1 MHVYPENALTQ
12 LEFDKVAAILLN
24 YCQTPIGKELVQE
37 MRIHTHLKYIQ
48 TALSQT
54 QEYKFIKSANQYF
67 PSDFVLDIRRDLKL
81 LGIPGAQLTGEQW
94 LIVRR
99 LTDHM
104 HQVFRWFDAE
114 RQAAFSNL
122 HEVIS
127 TSYYEK
133 QIIDS
138 IDIVIDERGTVK
150 DNASEDLAKI
160 RHQLFKRRQDLRRI
174 FDKVISRL
182 AKSGYTA
189 DIDESFSNG
198 RRVVAV
204 FSEYKRQVK
213 GFFHGESDSRKT
225 AFIEPEETIE
235 LNNEIYELEQ
245 DELKEVQKIL
255 RQLTA
260 QLSPYSSLLL
270 TYAHIVGHFDFI
282 RAKALLAIDM
292 NGNMPQLQNTAC
304 TNLINAYHP
313 LLFMYNKV
321 SGKKTFPVNLQLDD
335 DTRILIISGPNAGG
349 KTVSMKTLG
358 LNQVMVQSG
367 LLVPVSE
374 LSQMGIYKQLFIQLG
389 DTQNLA
395 FELSTYS
402 SHLMHMKHFIENAN
416 GKTLFFIDELGSG
429 SDPHLGG
436 AFAEVILEELSHKHA
451 QGIVTTH
458 YLNLKVMANHNKGI
472 VNGAMQ
478 FDEVKLE
485 PLYQLVI
492 GKPGSSY
499 TFAIAERIGL
509 PKHLINRARKLVDT
523 HHFELDKLL
532 NRTEQDLQLVQQ
544 ERRDLHKKQK
554 ENDTL
559 QLELK
564 KVLEKEKHLQQV
576 NLLKEQN
583 RVAEEKFTY
592 LKEMER
598 NLKQIALDWKK
609 SEKKEDV
616 MKNLYNL
623 LFNKNDKIVINKLAK
638 KVDKQYKESS
648 DPILIGSMVKL
659 KKNYQVGEVI
669 GFKGK
674 RAIVKVGQL
683 PMNID
688 IEDLLVVQK
697 IDLEETKEVDKLRKV
712 NISEIGIKIKKIN
725 EKGKSSRKN

>member
-1 MHVYPENALTQ
+1 MKVYPENALSQ
-12 LEFDKVAAILLN
+12 LEFDKIITILLN
-24 YCQTPIGKELVQE
+24 YCQTSVGKEMVNDI
-37 MRIHTHLKYIQ
+37 RIHTHLKYIQ
-48 TALSQT
+48 TALRQT
-54 QEYKFIKSANQYF
+54 QEFKFIKSANQYF
-67 PSDFVLDIRRDLKL
+67 PTDFVIDIRKDLKL

-94 LIVRR
+94 LLVRK
-99 LTDHM
+99 LTDHTA
-104 HQVFRWFDAE
+104 QVFKWFDVE
-114 RQAAFSNL
+114 RQTAYSNL
-122 HEVIS
+122 YEIIS
-127 TSYYEK
+127 ASYYEK
-133 QIIDS
+133 CIIEM
-138 IDIVIDERGTVK
+138 IDAIIDERGLVK
-150 DNASEDLAKI
+150 DKASEELSKI
-160 RHQLFKRRQDLRRI
+160 RLQLFKKRQELRRV
-174 FDKVISRL
+174 FEKVVSKL

-213 GFFHGESDSRKT
+213 GFLHGESDSRKT

-235 LNNEIYELEQ
+235 LNNELYSLEQ
-245 DELKEVQKIL
+245 EELKEVQRIL

-260 QLSPYSSLLL
+260 QLAPYSALLL
-270 TYAHIVGHFDFI
+270 EYIKIVGRFDFVK
-282 RAKALLAIDM
+282 AKAMLAIDM
-292 NGNMPQLQNTAC
+292 NAQLPMVQNIATSH
-304 TNLINAYHP
+304 LIEAYHP
-313 LLFMYNKV
+313 LLYMYNKA
-321 SGKKTFPVNLQLDD
+321 SGKKTIPVNLQLDD
-335 DTRILIISGPNAGG
+335 NARILIISGPNAGG

-358 LNQVMVQSG
+358 LNQVMLQSG
-367 LLVPVSE
+367 LLIPVHPD
-374 LSQMGIYKQLFIQLG
+374 SQMGIYKQLFIQLG

-402 SHLMHMKHFIENAN
+402 SHLIHMKHFIENAN

-436 AFAEVILEELSHKHA
+436 AFAEVILEELSNRHA

-509 PKHLINRARKLVDT
+509 PKNLINRARKLVDS

-532 NRTEQDLQLVQQ
+532 NSTEQDLQLIQK
-544 ERRDLHKKQK
+544 ERRDLNKKLK
-554 ENDTL
+554 ENESLQAELTKTL
-559 QLELK
+559 N
-564 KVLEKEKHLQQV
+564 KEKHLQQI

-583 RVAEEKFTY
+583 KVAEDKFVY

-609 SEKKEDV
+609 SDKKEEV
-616 MKNLYNL
+616 MKNLYHL
-623 LFNKNDKIVINKLAK
+623 LFKKNDKIVINKLAK
-638 KVDKQYKESS
+638 KVDKNYKELAK
-648 DPILIGSMVKL
+648 PIQIGSMVKM
-659 KKNYQVGEVI
+659 KNNYQVGEVI
-669 GFKGK
+669 EIKGK
-674 RAIVKVGQL
+674 RAIVKIGQL

-688 IEDLLVVQK
+688 FVDLVVVEK
-697 IDLEETKEVDKLRKV
+697 I
-712 NISEIGIKIKKIN
+712 EIN
-725 EKGKSSRKN
+725 P

>member
-1 MHVYPENALTQ
+1 
-12 LEFDKVAAILLN
+12 
-24 YCQTPIGKELVQE
+24 
-37 MRIHTHLKYIQ
+37 Q

-67 PSDFVLDIRRDLKL
+67 PSDFVVDIRKDLKL

-94 LIVRR
+94 LLVRK
-99 LTDHM
+99 LTDHIL
-104 HQVFRWFDAE
+104 QVFRWFDAE
-114 RQAAFSNL
+114 RKDSFANL
-122 HEVIS
+122 YLLLDG
-127 TSYYEK
+127 TYYEK

-138 IDIVIDERGTVK
+138 IDGIIDERGNVK

-160 RHQLFKRRQDLRRI
+160 RAQLFKTRQTLRRV
-174 FDKVISRL
+174 FEKVVAKL

-235 LNNEIYELEQ
+235 LNNEIYSLEQ
-245 DELKEVQKIL
+245 DETREVQRIL
-255 RQLTA
+255 RALTA
-260 QLSPYSSLLL
+260 DLAPYSSLLL
-270 TYAHIVGHFDFI
+270 NYAQIVGQFDFI

-292 NGNMPQLQNTAC
+292 NGNMPQLQNKAGTH
-304 TNLINAYHP
+304 LINAYHP
-313 LLFMYNKV
+313 LLFLYNKV
-321 SGKKTFPVNLQLDD
+321 SGKKTIPVNIELDD
-335 DTRILIISGPNAGG
+335 DARILIISGPNAGG

-358 LNQVMVQSG
+358 LNQVMMQSG
-367 LLVPVSE
+367 LLVPMSE
-374 LSQMGIYKQLFIQLG
+374 LSEMGIYKQLFIQLG

-436 AFAEVILEELSHKHA
+436 AFAEVILEELSHRHA

-509 PKHLINRARKLVDT
+509 PK
-523 HHFELDKLL
+523 LL
-532 NRTEQDLQLVQQ
+532 NRTEQDLQLVQK
-544 ERRDLHKKQK
+544 ERKELLKKIK
-554 ENDTL
+554 ENEHL
-559 QLELK
+559 QQELN
-564 KVLEKEKHLQQV
+564 KVLDKEKHLQQV
-576 NLLKEQN
+576 QILREQN
-583 RVAEEKFTY
+583 KVAEDKFAY
-592 LKEMER
+592 NKDMER
-598 NLKQIALDWKK
+598 KLKQIALDWKK
-609 SEKKEDV
+609 SEKKEEA
-616 MKNLYNL
+616 MKNLFNL
-623 LFNKNDKIVINKLAK
+623 LFKKNDTIVINKLAK
-638 KVDKQYKESS
+638 KVDKNFKEIKA
-648 DPILIGSMVKL
+648 PIVVGSTVKL
-659 KKNYQVGEVI
+659 KKNYQVGEVMEL
-669 GFKGK
+669 KGK
-674 RAIVKVGQL
+674 RVIVKVGQI
-683 PMNID
+683 PMSIEL
-688 IEDLLVVQK
+688 EDLIVVEK
-697 IDLEETKEVDKLRKV
+697 LPEVE
-712 NISEIGIKIKKIN
+712 NIKKR
-725 EKGKSSRKN
+725 KS

>member
-1 MHVYPENALTQ
+1 MRVYPENALTQ
-12 LEFDKVAAILLN
+12 LEFDKIINILLN
-24 YCQTPIGKELVQE
+24 YCQTSAGKELVQDI
-37 MRIHTHLKYIQ
+37 RIHTHLKYIQ
-48 TALSQT
+48 TALAQT
-54 QEYKFIKSANQYF
+54 QEYKYIKTAGQYF
-67 PSDFVLDIRRDLKL
+67 PADFVLDIRKDVKL

-94 LIVRR
+94 LLVRR
-99 LTDHM
+99 LVEHM
-104 HQVFRWFDAE
+104 EQIFKWFDAE
-114 RQAAFSNL
+114 RQSAYSNL
-122 HEVIS
+122 YEIVS
-127 TSYYEK
+127 DSYYEK
-133 QIIDS
+133 YIIES
-138 IDIVIDERGTVK
+138 IDIIIDERGTVK
-150 DNASEDLAKI
+150 DNASEELAKI
-160 RHQLFKRRQDLRRI
+160 RMQLFKKRQELRRI
-174 FDKVISRL
+174 FEKVISRL

-213 GFFHGESDSRKT
+213 GFLHGESDSRKT

-235 LNNEIYELEQ
+235 LNNELYGLEQ
-245 DELKEVQKIL
+245 DEQREVQRVL

-260 QLSPYSSLLL
+260 QLAPYSNLLL
-270 TYAHIVGHFDFI
+270 EYCKIIGAFDFVK
-282 RAKALLAIDM
+282 AKALLAIDM
-292 NGNMPQLQNTAC
+292 NAHLPMVQNTA
-304 TNLINAYHP
+304 TSHLINAYHP
-313 LLFMYNKV
+313 LLYMYNKA
-321 SGKKTFPVNLQLDD
+321 SGKNTIPVNLQLDD
-335 DTRILIISGPNAGG
+335 EARILIISGPNAGG

-358 LNQVMVQSG
+358 LNQVMLQSG
-367 LLVPVSE
+367 LLIPVHPD
-374 LSQMGIYKQLFIQLG
+374 SQMGIYKQLFIQLG

-402 SHLMHMKHFIENAN
+402 SHLLHMKHFIENAN

-544 ERRDLHKKQK
+544 ERKELIKKIK
-554 ENDTL
+554 ENDHLQAELTKTL
-559 QLELK
+559 N
-564 KVLEKEKHLQQV
+564 KEKHIQQV
-576 NLLKEQN
+576 EILKEQN
-583 RVAEEKFTY
+583 KVAEDKFVY
-592 LKEMER
+592 LKDMER
-598 NLKQIALDWKK
+598 KLRQIAMDWKK
-609 SEKKEDV
+609 SDKKEQV
-616 MKNLYNL
+616 MKDLYNL
-623 LFNKNDKIVINKLAK
+623 LFKKNDTIVINKLAK
-638 KVDKQYKESS
+638 KVDKQYKELGL
-648 DPILIGSMVKL
+648 PIQIGSMVKL

-669 GFKGK
+669 EIKGK
-674 RAIVKVGQL
+674 RAIVKIGQL
-683 PMNID
+683 PMNFDFDDLIVVEK
-688 IEDLLVVQK
+688 IEEISK
-697 IDLEETKEVDKLRKV
+697 RK
-712 NISEIGIKIKKIN
+712 
-725 EKGKSSRKN
+725 

>member
-1 MHVYPENALTQ
+1 VDYLDPMRVYPENALTQ
-12 LEFDKVAAILLN
+12 LEFDKITTILLN
-24 YCQTPIGKELVQE
+24 YCQTNMGVEQVNE
-37 MRIHTHLKYIQ
+37 MRIHTHQKYIEEALRQ
-48 TALSQT
+48 T
-54 QEYKFIKSANQYF
+54 EEFKFIKLANQYF
-67 PSDFVLDIRRDLKL
+67 PTDFVLDIRKDLKL

-94 LIVRR
+94 LLIRK
-99 LTDHM
+99 LCDHIQ
-104 HQVFRWFDAE
+104 QVFKWFDAE
-114 RQAAFSNL
+114 RQMAYSNL
-122 HEVIS
+122 YEIVKNA
-127 TSYYEK
+127 YYEK
-133 QIIDS
+133 AIIECIDLIID
-138 IDIVIDERGTVK
+138 DRGLVK
-150 DNASEDLAKI
+150 DKASEDLAKI
-160 RHQLFKRRQDLRRI
+160 RHQLFKKRQELRRI
-174 FDKVISRL
+174 FEKVVQRL

-213 GFFHGESDSRKT
+213 GFLHGESDSRKT

-235 LNNEIYELEQ
+235 LNNELYGLEQ

-255 RQLTA
+255 RALTA

-270 TYAHIVGHFDFI
+270 TYTQIIGSFDFI
-282 RAKALLAIDM
+282 KAKALLAIDM
-292 NGNMPQLQNTAC
+292 NGNRPMVHNKAITH
-304 TNLINAYHP
+304 LIEAYHP
-313 LLFMYNKV
+313 LLYIYNKT
-321 SGKKTFPVNLQLDD
+321 SGKKTIPVNLELDD
-335 DTRILIISGPNAGG
+335 EARILIISGPNAGG

-358 LNQVMVQSG
+358 LNQVMLQSG
-367 LLVPVSE
+367 LLVPMSVT
-374 LSQMGIYKQLFIQLG
+374 SQMGIYKQLFIQLG

-402 SHLMHMKHFIENAN
+402 SHLLHMKHFIENAN

-436 AFAEVILEELSHKHA
+436 AFAEVILEELSNRHA

-472 VNGAMQ
+472 INGAMQ

-485 PLYQLVI
+485 PKYQLVI

-509 PKHLINRARKLVDT
+509 PKNLINRARKLVDG

-532 NRTEQDLQLVQQ
+532 NRTEQDLQLVQE
-544 ERRDLHKKQK
+544 ERKELHKKLK
-554 ENDTL
+554 ENDSL
-559 QLELK
+559 KVELD
-564 KVLEKEKHLQQV
+564 KVLHKEKHIQQV
-576 NLLKEQN
+576 EILKEQN
-583 RVAEEKFTY
+583 RVAEEKFAY
-592 LKEMER
+592 LKDMER
-598 NLKQIALDWKK
+598 KMKQIALDWKK
-609 SEKKEDV
+609 SDKKEEV

-623 LFNKNDKIVINKLAK
+623 LFKKNDAIVINKLAK
-638 KVDKQYKESS
+638 KVDKQYKETKQ
-648 DPILIGSMVKL
+648 PIMVGAMVKL

-688 IEDLLVVQK
+688 VEDLMVVEK
-697 IDLEETKEVDKLRKV
+697 IEEP
-712 NISEIGIKIKKIN
+712 KK
-725 EKGKSSRKN
+725 K

>member
-1 MHVYPENALTQ
+1 VHYLDPMRVYPENALTQ
-12 LEFDKVAAILLN
+12 LEFDKITAILLN
-24 YCQTPIGKELVQE
+24 YCQTNMGVEQVNE
-37 MRIHTHLKYIQ
+37 MRIHTHQTYIEVALRQ
-48 TALSQT
+48 T
-54 QEYKFIKSANQYF
+54 EEFKFIKLANQYF
-67 PSDFVLDIRRDLKL
+67 PTDFILDIRKDLKL

-94 LIVRR
+94 LLVRK
-99 LTDHM
+99 LCDHIQ
-104 HQVFRWFDAE
+104 QVFKWFDAE
-114 RQAAFSNL
+114 RQMAYSNL
-122 HEVIS
+122 YEVVKNA
-127 TSYYEK
+127 YYEK
-133 QIIDS
+133 AIIECIDLIID
-138 IDIVIDERGTVK
+138 DRGSVK
-150 DNASEDLAKI
+150 DKASEDLAKI
-160 RHQLFKRRQDLRRI
+160 RHQLFKKRQELRRI
-174 FDKVISRL
+174 FEKVVQRL

-213 GFFHGESDSRKT
+213 GFLHGESDSRKT

-235 LNNEIYELEQ
+235 LNNELYGLEQ

-255 RQLTA
+255 RALTA

-270 TYAHIVGHFDFI
+270 TYTQIIGSFDFI

-292 NGNMPQLQNTAC
+292 NGNRPMVHNKAITH
-304 TNLINAYHP
+304 LIDAYHP
-313 LLFMYNKV
+313 LLYIYNKT
-321 SGKKTFPVNLQLDD
+321 SGKKTIPVNLELDD
-335 DTRILIISGPNAGG
+335 EARILIISGPNAGG

-358 LNQVMVQSG
+358 LNQVMLQSG
-367 LLVPVSE
+367 LLVPMSAT
-374 LSQMGIYKQLFIQLG
+374 SQMGIYKQLFIQLG

-402 SHLMHMKHFIENAN
+402 SHLLHMKHFIENAN

-436 AFAEVILEELSHKHA
+436 AFAEVILEELSNRHA

-472 VNGAMQ
+472 INGAMQ

-485 PLYQLVI
+485 PKYQLVI

-509 PKHLINRARKLVDT
+509 PKNLINRARKLVDG

-532 NRTEQDLQLVQQ
+532 NRTEQDLQLVQE
-544 ERRDLHKKQK
+544 ERKELHKKLK
-554 ENDTL
+554 ENDSL
-559 QLELK
+559 KLELD
-564 KVLEKEKHLQQV
+564 KVLHKEKHIQQIEI
-576 NLLKEQN
+576 LKEQN
-583 RVAEEKFTY
+583 RVSEEKFAY
-592 LKEMER
+592 LKDMER
-598 NLKQIALDWKK
+598 KIKQIALDWKK
-609 SEKKEDV
+609 SEKKEEV

-623 LFNKNDKIVINKLAK
+623 LFKKNDAIVINKLAK
-638 KVDKQYKESS
+638 KVDKHYKETKQ
-648 DPILIGSMVKL
+648 PIVVGAMVKL

-674 RAIVKVGQL
+674 RAIVKIGQL

-688 IEDLLVVQK
+688 LEDLMVVEK
-697 IDLEETKEVDKLRKV
+697 IEEV
-712 NISEIGIKIKKIN
+712 KK
-725 EKGKSSRKN
+725 K

>member
-1 MHVYPENALTQ
+1 MHYLDPMRVYPENALTQ
-12 LEFDKVAAILLN
+12 LEFDKITAILLN
-24 YCQTPIGKELVQE
+24 YCQTNMGVEQVNE
-37 MRIHTHLKYIQ
+37 MRIHTHQTYIEVALRQ
-48 TALSQT
+48 T
-54 QEYKFIKSANQYF
+54 EEFKFIKLANQYF
-67 PSDFVLDIRRDLKL
+67 PTDFVLDIRKDLKL

-94 LIVRR
+94 LLVRK
-99 LTDHM
+99 LCDHIQ
-104 HQVFRWFDAE
+104 QVFKWFDAE
-114 RQAAFSNL
+114 RQMAYSNL
-122 HEVIS
+122 YEVVKNA
-127 TSYYEK
+127 YYEK
-133 QIIDS
+133 AIIECIDLIID
-138 IDIVIDERGTVK
+138 DRGSVK
-150 DNASEDLAKI
+150 DKASEDLAKI
-160 RHQLFKRRQDLRRI
+160 RHQLFKKRQELRRI
-174 FDKVISRL
+174 FEKVVQRL

-213 GFFHGESDSRKT
+213 GFLHGESDSRKT

-235 LNNEIYELEQ
+235 LNNELYGLEQ

-255 RQLTA
+255 RALTA
-260 QLSPYSSLLL
+260 QLAPYSSLLL
-270 TYAHIVGHFDFI
+270 TYTQIIGSFDFI

-292 NGNMPQLQNTAC
+292 NGNRPMVNNKAITH
-304 TNLINAYHP
+304 LIEAYHP
-313 LLFMYNKV
+313 LLYIYNKT
-321 SGKKTFPVNLQLDD
+321 SGKKTIPVNLELDD
-335 DTRILIISGPNAGG
+335 EARILIISGPNAGG

-358 LNQVMVQSG
+358 LNQVMLQSG
-367 LLVPVSE
+367 LLVPMSAT
-374 LSQMGIYKQLFIQLG
+374 SQMGIYKQLFIQLG

-402 SHLMHMKHFIENAN
+402 SHLLHMKHFIENAN

-436 AFAEVILEELSHKHA
+436 AFAEVILEELSNRHA

-472 VNGAMQ
+472 INGAMQ

-485 PLYQLVI
+485 PKYQLVI

-509 PKHLINRARKLVDT
+509 PKNLINRARKLVDG

-544 ERRDLHKKQK
+544 ERKELHKKLK
-554 ENDTL
+554 ENDSL
-559 QLELK
+559 KLELD
-564 KVLEKEKHLQQV
+564 KVLHKEKHIQQIEI
-576 NLLKEQN
+576 LKEQN
-583 RVAEEKFTY
+583 RVSEEKFAY
-592 LKEMER
+592 LKDMER
-598 NLKQIALDWKK
+598 KIKQIALDWKK
-609 SEKKEDV
+609 SEKKEEV

-623 LFNKNDKIVINKLAK
+623 LFKKNDAIVINKLAK
-638 KVDKQYKESS
+638 KVDKHYKETKQ
-648 DPILIGSMVKL
+648 PIVVGAMVKL

-674 RAIVKVGQL
+674 RAIVKIGQL

-688 IEDLLVVQK
+688 LEDLMVVEK
-697 IDLEETKEVDKLRKV
+697 IEEV
-712 NISEIGIKIKKIN
+712 KK
-725 EKGKSSRKN
+725 K

>member
-1 MHVYPENALTQ
+1 MKVYPENALSQ
-12 LEFDKVAAILLN
+12 LEFDKIITILLN
-24 YCQTPIGKELVQE
+24 YCQTSVGKEMVNDI
-37 MRIHTHLKYIQ
+37 RIHTHLKYIQ
-48 TALSQT
+48 TALRQT
-54 QEYKFIKSANQYF
+54 QEFKFIKSANQYF
-67 PSDFVLDIRRDLKL
+67 PTDFVIDIRKDLKL

-94 LIVRR
+94 LLVRK
-99 LTDHM
+99 LTDHTA
-104 HQVFRWFDAE
+104 QVFKWFDVE
-114 RQAAFSNL
+114 RQTAYSNL
-122 HEVIS
+122 YEIIS
-127 TSYYEK
+127 ASYYEK
-133 QIIDS
+133 CIIEM
-138 IDIVIDERGTVK
+138 IDAIIDERGLVK
-150 DNASEDLAKI
+150 DKASEELSKI
-160 RHQLFKRRQDLRRI
+160 RLQLFKKRQELRRV
-174 FDKVISRL
+174 FEKVVSKL

-213 GFFHGESDSRKT
+213 GFLHGESDSRKT

-235 LNNEIYELEQ
+235 LNNELYSLEQ
-245 DELKEVQKIL
+245 EELKEVQRIL

-260 QLSPYSSLLL
+260 QLAPYSALLL
-270 TYAHIVGHFDFI
+270 EYIKIVGRFDFVK
-282 RAKALLAIDM
+282 AKAMLAIDM
-292 NGNMPQLQNTAC
+292 NAQLPMVQNIATSH
-304 TNLINAYHP
+304 LIEAYHP
-313 LLFMYNKV
+313 LLYMYNKA
-321 SGKKTFPVNLQLDD
+321 SGKKTIPVNLQLDD
-335 DTRILIISGPNAGG
+335 NARILIISGPNAGG

-358 LNQVMVQSG
+358 LNQVMLQSG
-367 LLVPVSE
+367 LLIPVHPD
-374 LSQMGIYKQLFIQLG
+374 SQMGIYKQLFIQLG

-402 SHLMHMKHFIENAN
+402 SHLIHMKHFIENAN

-436 AFAEVILEELSHKHA
+436 AFAEVILEELSNRHA

-509 PKHLINRARKLVDT
+509 PKNLINRARKLVDS

-532 NRTEQDLQLVQQ
+532 NSTEQDLQLIQK
-544 ERRDLHKKQK
+544 ERRDLNKKLK
-554 ENDTL
+554 ENESLQAELTKTL
-559 QLELK
+559 N
-564 KVLEKEKHLQQV
+564 KEKHLQQI

-583 RVAEEKFTY
+583 KVAEDKFVY

-609 SEKKEDV
+609 SDKKEEV
-616 MKNLYNL
+616 MKNLYHL
-623 LFNKNDKIVINKLAK
+623 LFKKNDKVVINKLAK
-638 KVDKQYKESS
+638 KVDKNYKELAK
-648 DPILIGSMVKL
+648 PIQIGSMVKM
-659 KKNYQVGEVI
+659 KNNYQVGEVI
-669 GFKGK
+669 EIKGK
-674 RAIVKVGQL
+674 RAIVKIGQL

-688 IEDLLVVQK
+688 FADLVVVEK
-697 IDLEETKEVDKLRKV
+697 IET
-712 NISEIGIKIKKIN
+712 NQ
-725 EKGKSSRKN
+725 

>member
-1 MHVYPENALTQ
+1 MQVYPENALTQ
-12 LEFDKVAAILLN
+12 LEFDKITAILFN
-24 YCQTPIGKELVQE
+24 YCQTPIGKELVE
-37 MRIHTHLKYIQ
+37 GMRIHTHQKYIQ

-54 QEYKFIKSANQYF
+54 QEYKFIRSANEYF
-67 PSDFVLDIRRDLKL
+67 PADFVVDIRKDLKL
-81 LGIPGAQLTGEQW
+81 LGIPGAQLVGEQW
-94 LIVRR
+94 LLVRK
-99 LTDHM
+99 LADHM
-104 HQVFRWFDAE
+104 QQVFRWFDAE
-114 RQAAFSNL
+114 RKQAYSNL
-122 HEVIS
+122 YTILEGA
-127 TSYYEK
+127 YYEK

-138 IDIVIDERGTVK
+138 IDAIIDERGNVK

-160 RHQLFKRRQDLRRI
+160 RSQLFKTRQTLRRI
-174 FDKVISRL
+174 FEKVVAKL

-245 DELKEVQKIL
+245 EEQREVQRIL
-255 RQLTA
+255 RMLTSELA
-260 QLSPYSSLLL
+260 PYSSLLL
-270 TYAHIVGHFDFI
+270 SYASIVGQYDFI

-292 NGNMPQLQNTAC
+292 NGNMPQLHNKASAH
-304 TNLINAYHP
+304 LINAYHP
-313 LLFMYNKV
+313 LLFLYNKV
-321 SGKKTFPVNLQLDD
+321 SGKKTIPVNLALDD
-335 DTRILIISGPNAGG
+335 ESRILIISGPNAGG

-358 LNQVMVQSG
+358 LNQVMMQSG
-367 LLVPVSE
+367 LLVPMSE
-374 LSQMGIYKQLFIQLG
+374 LSEMGIYKQLYIQLG

-544 ERRDLHKKQK
+544 ERKELHKKLK
-554 ENDTL
+554 ENESLKVSL
-559 QLELK
+559 QQILD
-564 KVLEKEKHLQQV
+564 KEKHHQQIS
-576 NLLKEQN
+576 LLKEQN
-583 RVAEEKFTY
+583 RVAEEKFAY
-592 LKEMER
+592 NKDMDR
-598 NLKQIALDWKK
+598 KLKQIALDWKK
-609 SEKKEDV
+609 SEKKEEV

-623 LFNKNDKIVINKLAK
+623 LFKKNDAIVINKLAK
-638 KVDKQYKESS
+638 KVDKNYKESAS
-648 DPILIGSMVKL
+648 PILVGSMVKL
-659 KKNYQVGEVI
+659 KKNYQVGEVLEL
-669 GFKGK
+669 KGK

-688 IEDLLVVQK
+688 LVDLMVVEKIEV
-697 IDLEETKEVDKLRKV
+697 IEEKLQHK
-712 NISEIGIKIKKIN
+712 N
-725 EKGKSSRKN
+725 EKSLPKRKK